1 LVIASRLVPVAGAF
15 RYGTRLTKETSPRME
30 RIVSAFWNS
39 MRAFRRLA
47 RSEKAFQQELLLL
60 AASFPVGWF
69 VATTWAGYALL
80 IGAILMLIMV
90 EVLNTGIEAAC
101 DAFSREFNVEIQ
113 LAKDCGSLAVLIA
126 SLLVAGV
133 WGFALA
139 ERLGMGG

>member
-1 LVIASRLVPVAGAF
+1 
-15 RYGTRLTKETSPRME
+15 ME
-30 RIVSAFWNS
+30 RIFGAFWNS
-39 MRAFRRLA
+39 ARAFRRLA

-60 AASFPVGWF
+60 ILALPVGWF
-69 VATTWAGYALL
+69 LSTSWAGYGLL

-126 SLLVAGV
+126 IILVAGV

-139 ERLGMGG
+139 GRLGLGG